1 MIKLLCYARLQVE
14 RKSILLITRDHSTM
28 SKSQEEMH
36 VWRKKIE
43 MVGIDIKS
51 LEQVVDTNRFKLKT
65 KLMNQHFIN
74 ELDKIGLQL
83 INIKGTFNGKLVV
96 LLEPKDS
103 QETP

>member
-1 MIKLLCYARLQVE
+1 
-14 RKSILLITRDHSTM
+14 M

-51 LEQVVDTNRFKLKT
+51 LDQDMDTNRFKLKT

-83 INIKGTFNGKLVV
+83 INITGTFDGKLMV
-96 LLEPKDS
+96 LLEEKI
-103 QETP
+103 

>member
-1 MIKLLCYARLQVE
+1 
-14 RKSILLITRDHSTM
+14 M
-28 SKSQEEMH
+28 SKSQEEMY

-51 LEQVVDTNRFKLKT
+51 LDQDMDTGRFKLKT
-65 KLMNQHFIN
+65 RLMNQHFIN

-83 INIKGTFNGKLVV
+83 INITGTFNGKLLV
-96 LLEPKDS
+96 LLEAKVSS

>member
-1 MIKLLCYARLQVE
+1 
-14 RKSILLITRDHSTM
+14 LLIIRDYCTM
-28 SKSQEEMH
+28 SKSQEEIQ

-51 LEQVVDTNRFKLKT
+51 LDQDVETNRFKLKT

-96 LLEPKDS
+96 LLEPKVSS
-103 QETP
+103 QDTP